1 MKESEKEVT
10 EKNEKIKK
18 LEQARDSALD
28 ELRAETQKNT
38 SRIQLLEQK
47 LEESADQNKKLL

>member
-1 MKESEKEVT
+1 MRKSEKEVT

-38 SRIQLLEQK
+38 SRIQLLE
-47 LEESADQNKKLL
+47 

>member
-1 MKESEKEVT
+1 MRKSEKEVT

-18 LEQARDSALD
+18 LELARDSALD

-38 SRIQLLEQK
+38 SRIQLLE
-47 LEESADQNKKLL
+47 

>member
-1 MKESEKEVT
+1 MKQQKQDLD

-28 ELRAETQKNT
+28 ELRAETQRNT

-47 LEESADQNKKLL
+47 LEESAD